1 VSVTPKGS
9 RSSSDSCS
17 SRNSRLK
24 HTRTWGVQSAGEVG
38 GAAAAGEKRAY
49 VSEAGLRK
57 GGNRQASL
65 RGGGGCQQECKGAGG
80 APQHA
85 GTGAAAAGA
94 GPVYVNE
101 AGGRMGLLEGA
112 QATVAV

>member
-65 RGGGGCQQECKGAGG
+65 RGGGGCQQECKGA
-80 APQHA
+80 
-85 GTGAAAAGA
+85 AAAGA